1 MSGKEKKPRKKHVP
15 KDKNMDVNLTFD
27 ENPDEHFD
35 FNDEVVEIYVNVKAK
50 TRPIR
55 ILRDD

>member
-1 MSGKEKKPRKKHVP
+1 MNGKEKKPRKKHVP
-15 KDKNMDVNLTFD
+15 KDKNVDVNLRFD
-27 ENPDEHFD
+27 EYPDEQFD
-35 FNDEVVEIYVNVKAK
+35 FNDEVIEIYVNVKAK